1 VVINRFL
8 ALFLTRFCISRAF
21 TWRSIGVPRL
31 GSVKSKI
38 ATRRK
43 QLFWANG
50 VGAIKIVMT
59 LTVIR
64 ISIEITNQ
72 LQTDGQACG
81 LSEAQLINFSLKN
94 SSFENVIDDESF
106 QKQQV
111 FTSYS
116 DGQKVKRN

>member
-1 VVINRFL
+1 
-8 ALFLTRFCISRAF
+8 
-21 TWRSIGVPRL
+21 
-31 GSVKSKI
+31 
-38 ATRRK
+38 
-43 QLFWANG
+43 
-50 VGAIKIVMT
+50 MT

-106 QKQQV
+106 QKQV